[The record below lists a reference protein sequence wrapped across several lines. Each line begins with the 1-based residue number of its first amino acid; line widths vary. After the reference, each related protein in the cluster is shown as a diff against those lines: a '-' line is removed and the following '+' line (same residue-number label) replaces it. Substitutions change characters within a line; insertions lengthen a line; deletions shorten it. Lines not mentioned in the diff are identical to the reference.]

1 MCIHRRCVVSAA
13 ICRMSTSIL
22 GLSKHEGTRSH
33 MWHVH
38 GVSGHSM
45 PHSMPVISTLH
56 ACHIDA
62 PCLAYRHSMPVIST
76 LHAWHIDILCLHQHS
91 MPGTSKLHAWHIDAP
106 CLSCRHSMPGIHALL
121 IWCAIPHDVCNS
133 SVGSI
138 WLMLT
143 MVHVG
148 NGAY

>member
-1 MCIHRRCVVSAA
+1 MAFRYD
-13 ICRMSTSIL
+13 
-22 GLSKHEGTRSH
+22 EGTNTCA
-33 MWHVH
+33 
-38 GVSGHSM
+38 
-45 PHSMPVISTLH
+45 STADAWCRPPYV
-56 ACHIDA
+56 ACRHPYWACRNMRARDHTCGMCMGCLDTPCHT
-62 PCLAYRHSMPVIST
+62 PCLSYRHSMPVIST